1 MFSYEYG
8 PEWDKSTA
16 MPELKTEMGRRLLT
30 EALDLTV
37 VLDKK
42 NQDYSSANISKF
54 GLQGIVVRLNDK
66 IERLTNLIKK
76 NGEGNFESIEDTL
89 IDIAG
94 YSLIGKIVSK
104 GEWK

>member
-1 MFSYEYG
+1 
-8 PEWDKSTA
+8 
-16 MPELKTEMGRRLLT
+16 MGVKFLE
-30 EALDLTV
+30 EALELALL
-37 VLDKK
+37 LDKK
-42 NQDYSSANISKF
+42 NADYSSANISKF